1 MTPPTPGLDPGSALV
16 TYTLSAASPPYRAGH
31 FSTLLLQDCALN
43 RGPRQWQL
51 LLKNGACNLILLSF
65 STPSPSRD
73 TNRYI
78 KVRLNIAQFRC
89 LLPIWRSATGSF
101 ASILFMVFISASH
114 WFLVLAAGRMLD
126 ILDPGSSLTSNSRMI
141 LAYSQPIRSVC
152 CNMASRLIF
161 LDQAI
166 VVNNKSGN
174 PRESC
179 FLVAGIKFRQVTSLL
194 AIFFVLR
201 PVLFLTF
208 NAAMSNRFAGG
219 TFLQFDVIVFCDA
232 AGTEAQHII
241 LSSAPSTHF
250 DAEHQRN

>member
-1 MTPPTPGLDPGSALV
+1 M

-161 LDQAI
+161 FGSSDSGKQQIGQSPRKLLSGCW
-166 VVNNKSGN
+166 NKISSSN
-174 PRESC
+174 LASC
-179 FLVAGIKFRQVTSLL
+179 NLFCVA
-194 AIFFVLR
+194 AC
-201 PVLFLTF
+201 
-208 NAAMSNRFAGG
+208 A
-219 TFLQFDVIVFCDA
+219 
-232 AGTEAQHII
+232 
-241 LSSAPSTHF
+241 LS
-250 DAEHQRN
+250 DI